1 MTNLMKNPPMQKDA
15 ERLAAQ
21 GRFGDSMLVHM
32 NPIEVEGIASLV
44 PGGRLTTNPQTGQPE
59 AFLPAIAAI
68 ATTIGALKKPK
79 GPEAAANMPELNEFT
94 RQALLDATRSPAFAP
109 GKTLSDY
116 SPNEMQS
123 LGFLPRGVGG
133 FNVDYGGVQD
143 QRYANY
149 QTPSAPGQQLA
160 MFGMAPGQSLPMEG
174 GGIEALQP
182 PPTSDLSDFE
192 QQRIEDIINFQ
203 REDQGL
209 AKVGTF
215 EDQVPKP
222 DPRDY
227 GAASVRDDGSIY
239 WGTGHGGGLR
249 RRKQAEYAEDLAA
262 WERAKE
268 RYENLYNDPNE
279 VQTARYGGIMT
290 LANGGFSE
298 EDFQRMN
305 GPISGPGTETSD
317 DIPAMLS
324 DGEFV
329 VNAKAVRGMG
339 KLGGANQSKEDQRRE
354 GARMMYAL
362 QRAGEQA
369 MKRASS

>member
-1 MTNLMKNPPMQKDA
+1 MSLEA
-15 ERLAAQ
+15 ALA
-21 GRFGDSMLVHM
+21 
-32 NPIEVEGIASLV
+32 IAS
-44 PGGRLTTNPQTGQPE
+44 TISN
-59 AFLPAIAAI
+59 IAGSKKNKAPPKS
-68 ATTIGALKKPK
+68 AADLAL
-79 GPEAAANMPELNEFT
+79 
-94 RQALLDATRSPAFAP
+94 DDYTRSVLRQVDRSQAFAP
-109 GKTLSDY
+109 AKTLGEM
-116 SPNEMQS
+116 SPDEV
-123 LGFLPRGVGG
+123 RGALSFMPQGSGIGG
-133 FNVDYGGVQD
+133 FNVGYGGVEG

-160 MFGMAPGQSLPMEG
+160 MFGMAPGQPLPSVGGGTGVGGTIG
-174 GGIEALQP
+174 GGIGALQP
-182 PPTSDLSDFE
+182 PPTSGLSPFLQEKAD
-192 QQRIEDIINFQ
+192 DIVAMS

-209 AKVGTF
+209 PEIGSY

-227 GAASVRDDGSIY
+227 GAKSLRPDGSGFFQGINA
-239 WGTGHGGGLR
+239 GRNR
-249 RRKQAEYAEDLAA
+249 REYETALAD

-268 RYENLYNDPNE
+268 RYEALYNDPNE

-290 LANGGFSE
+290 LAGGGFSE

-329 VNAKAVRGMG
+329 VNAKAVRGIG
-339 KLGGANQSKEDQRRE
+339 RLGGANQSKEDQRRE
-354 GARMMYAL
+354 GARMMYAI

>member
-1 MTNLMKNPPMQKDA
+1 MVDPITAASVITSGLSLLGGSKKNKPPPKSKLDLALEDA
-15 ERLAAQ
+15 GVSFLREIDRSQ
-21 GRFGDSMLVHM
+21 
-32 NPIEVEGIASLV
+32 
-44 PGGRLTTNPQTGQPE
+44 
-59 AFLPAIAAI
+59 AF
-68 ATTIGALKKPK
+68 
-79 GPEAAANMPELNEFT
+79 
-94 RQALLDATRSPAFAP
+94 SP
-109 GKTLSDY
+109 GKTLGEY
-116 SPNEMQS
+116 SPNEMQT
-123 LGFLPRGVGG
+123 LGFLPGGIGG
-133 FNVDYGGVQD
+133 FNVDYGGMQD

-160 MFGMAPGQSLPMEG
+160 MFGMAPGQPFPSVGGGAGVG
-174 GGIEALQP
+174 GGIGALQP
-182 PPTSDLSDFE
+182 PPTSGLSPFLQEKAD
-192 QQRIEDIINFQ
+192 DIVAIS

-209 AKVGTF
+209 PEIGSFA
-215 EDQVPKP
+215 DLAPKP
-222 DPRDY
+222 DPVDY
-227 GAASVRDDGSIY
+227 GAKSVRKSGSIY
-239 WGTGHGGGLR
+239 WGPGHGGGSR
-249 RRKQAEYAEDLAA
+249 RRMKAKYAEDLAA
-262 WERAKE
+262 WERSKE

-290 LANGGFSE
+290 LAGGGFSE

-329 VNAKAVRGMG
+329 INAKAVRGMG

-369 MKRASS
+369 MRRSSS

>member
-32 NPIEVEGIASLV
+32 NPREVEGIASLV
-44 PGGRLTTNPQTGQPE
+44 PGGRLPTNPQTGQPE
-59 AFLPAIAAI
+59 AFIAEIAAI
-68 ATTIGALKKPK
+68 ASAIGALKKPK
-79 GPEAAANMPELNEFT
+79 GPAPAQGQAELDKFTEKTLREA
-94 RQALLDATRSPAFAP
+94 DRSPAFSPAR
-109 GKTLSDY
+109 TLSEY
-116 SPNEMQS
+116 SPNEMRS
-123 LGFLPRGVGG
+123 LGFVPRGIGG
-133 FNVDYGGVQD
+133 FNVGYGGVQD

-149 QTPSAPGQQLA
+149 QTPSAPGQALA
-160 MFGMAPGQSLPMEG
+160 MFGMAPGQTLPSAG
-174 GGIEALQP
+174 GGIETLQP
-182 PPTSDLSDFE
+182 PPPSELSDFD

-209 AKVGTF
+209 PEVGSYAY
-215 EDQVPKP
+215 QVPKP

-227 GAASVRDDGSIY
+227 GAASLRPDGS
-239 WGTGHGGGLR
+239 GFFQGQDAGRKSR
-249 RRKQAEYAEDLAA
+249 RYQEALAD

-268 RYENLYNDPNE
+268 RYESVLGDFNE

-290 LANGGFSE
+290 LAGGGFSD

-339 KLGGANQSKEDQRRE
+339 RLGGANQSKEDQRRE

>member
-1 MTNLMKNPPMQKDA
+1 M
-15 ERLAAQ
+15 
-21 GRFGDSMLVHM
+21 
-32 NPIEVEGIASLV
+32 
-44 PGGRLTTNPQTGQPE
+44 
-59 AFLPAIAAI
+59 
-68 ATTIGALKKPK
+68 
-79 GPEAAANMPELNEFT
+79 
-94 RQALLDATRSPAFAP
+94 
-109 GKTLSDY
+109 
-116 SPNEMQS
+116 
-123 LGFLPRGVGG
+123 
-133 FNVDYGGVQD
+133 QD

-160 MFGMAPGQSLPMEG
+160 MFGMAPGQPFPSVGGGAGVG
-174 GGIEALQP
+174 GGIGALQP
-182 PPTSDLSDFE
+182 PPTSGLSPFLQEKAD
-192 QQRIEDIINFQ
+192 DIVAIS

-209 AKVGTF
+209 PEIGSFA
-215 EDQVPKP
+215 DLSPKP

-227 GAASVRDDGSIY
+227 GASSVRGDGSIY
-239 WGTGHGGGLR
+239 WGPGHGGGAR
-249 RRKQAEYAEDLAA
+249 RRKKAEYAEDLAA

-279 VQTARYGGIMT
+279 VQIARYGGIMT

-369 MKRASS
+369 MRRSSS

>member
-1 MTNLMKNPPMQKDA
+1 MVDPITAASVITSGLNLLSGFKKNKPPPKSAAD
-15 ERLAAQ
+15 LA
-21 GRFGDSMLVHM
+21 
-32 NPIEVEGIASLV
+32 
-44 PGGRLTTNPQTGQPE
+44 
-59 AFLPAIAAI
+59 
-68 ATTIGALKKPK
+68 
-79 GPEAAANMPELNEFT
+79 
-94 RQALLDATRSPAFAP
+94 LDDYTRSVLRQVDRSQAFAP
-109 GKTLSDY
+109 AKTLGEM
-116 SPNEMQS
+116 SPDEV
-123 LGFLPRGVGG
+123 RGALSFMPQGSGIGG
-133 FNVDYGGVQD
+133 FNVGYGGVEG

-160 MFGMAPGQSLPMEG
+160 MFGMAPGQPLASVGGGTGVGGVIG
-174 GGIEALQP
+174 GGIGALQP
-182 PPTSDLSDFE
+182 PPTSGLSPFLQEKAD
-192 QQRIEDIINFQ
+192 DIVAMS

-209 AKVGTF
+209 PEIGSY

-227 GAASVRDDGSIY
+227 GAVSLRPDGSGFFQGINA
-239 WGTGHGGGLR
+239 GRKR
-249 RRKQAEYAEDLAA
+249 REYETALAD

-268 RYENLYNDPNE
+268 RYEALYNDPNE

-329 VNAKAVRGMG
+329 VNAKAVRGIG
-339 KLGGANQSKEDQRRE
+339 RLGGANQSKEDQRRE
-354 GARMMYAL
+354 GAKMMYAI

>member
-1 MTNLMKNPPMQKDA
+1 MVDPITAASVITSGLNLLSGSKKNKPPPKSAAD
-15 ERLAAQ
+15 LA
-21 GRFGDSMLVHM
+21 
-32 NPIEVEGIASLV
+32 
-44 PGGRLTTNPQTGQPE
+44 
-59 AFLPAIAAI
+59 
-68 ATTIGALKKPK
+68 
-79 GPEAAANMPELNEFT
+79 
-94 RQALLDATRSPAFAP
+94 LDDYTRSILRQVDRSQAFAP
-109 GKTLSDY
+109 AKTLGEM
-116 SPNEMQS
+116 SPDEV
-123 LGFLPRGVGG
+123 RGALSFMPQGSGIGG
-133 FNVDYGGVQD
+133 FNVGYGGVEG

-160 MFGMAPGQSLPMEG
+160 MFGMAPGQPLPSVG
-174 GGIEALQP
+174 GGTGVGGAISGGIGALQP
-182 PPTSDLSDFE
+182 PPTSELSPFLQEKAD
-192 QQRIEDIINFQ
+192 DIVAMS

-209 AKVGTF
+209 PEIGSY

-227 GAASVRDDGSIY
+227 GAKSVSKSGSIY
-239 WGTGHGGGLR
+239 WGPGHGGGAR
-249 RRKQAEYAEDLAA
+249 RRMKAKYAEDLAD

-268 RYENLYNDPNE
+268 RYEALYNDPNE

-290 LANGGFSE
+290 LAGGGFSE

-329 VNAKAVRGMG
+329 VNAKAVRGIG
-339 KLGGANQSKEDQRRE
+339 KLGGADQSKEDQRRE

>member
-1 MTNLMKNPPMQKDA
+1 MVDPITAASVITSGLSLLGGSKKNKPPPKSKLDLALDDA
-15 ERLAAQ
+15 GVSFLREIDRSQ
-21 GRFGDSMLVHM
+21 
-32 NPIEVEGIASLV
+32 
-44 PGGRLTTNPQTGQPE
+44 
-59 AFLPAIAAI
+59 AF
-68 ATTIGALKKPK
+68 
-79 GPEAAANMPELNEFT
+79 
-94 RQALLDATRSPAFAP
+94 SP
-109 GKTLSDY
+109 GKTLGEY
-116 SPNEMQS
+116 SPNEMQT
-123 LGFLPRGVGG
+123 LGFLPGGIGG
-133 FNVDYGGVQD
+133 FNVNYGGMQD

-160 MFGMAPGQSLPMEG
+160 MFGMAPGQPLPSVGGGAGVG
-174 GGIEALQP
+174 GGIGALQP
-182 PPTSDLSDFE
+182 PPTSGLSPFLQEKAD
-192 QQRIEDIINFQ
+192 DIVAIS

-209 AKVGTF
+209 PEIGSFA
-215 EDQVPKP
+215 DLSPKP
-222 DPRDY
+222 DPKDY

-249 RRKQAEYAEDLAA
+249 RRKQAEYKEDLAA

-279 VQTARYGGIMT
+279 VQTARYGGIMA

-339 KLGGANQSKEDQRRE
+339 RLGGANQSKEDQRRE

>member
-1 MTNLMKNPPMQKDA
+1 MVDPITAASVITSGLSLLGGSKKSKPPPKSKLDLALEDA
-15 ERLAAQ
+15 GVSFLREIDRSQ
-21 GRFGDSMLVHM
+21 
-32 NPIEVEGIASLV
+32 
-44 PGGRLTTNPQTGQPE
+44 
-59 AFLPAIAAI
+59 AF
-68 ATTIGALKKPK
+68 
-79 GPEAAANMPELNEFT
+79 
-94 RQALLDATRSPAFAP
+94 SP
-109 GKTLSDY
+109 GKTLGEY
-116 SPNEMQS
+116 SPNEMQT
-123 LGFLPRGVGG
+123 LGFLPGGIGG
-133 FNVDYGGVQD
+133 FNVDYGGMQD

-160 MFGMAPGQSLPMEG
+160 MFGMAPGQPLPSVGGGTGVG
-174 GGIEALQP
+174 GGIGALQP
-182 PPTSDLSDFE
+182 PPTSVLSPFLQEKAD
-192 QQRIEDIINFQ
+192 DIVAIS

-209 AKVGTF
+209 PEIGSFA
-215 EDQVPKP
+215 DLAPKP
-222 DPRDY
+222 DPLDY
-227 GAASVRDDGSIY
+227 GAKSVSGPKID
-239 WGTGHGGGLR
+239 WGPPGRGGGGGIR
-249 RRKQAEYAEDLAA
+249 NKENYDAALAD

-329 VNAKAVRGMG
+329 VNAKAVRGIG
-339 KLGGANQSKEDQRRE
+339 RLGGANQSKEDQRRE

-369 MKRASS
+369 MRRSSS

>member
-1 MTNLMKNPPMQKDA
+1 MVDPITAASVITSGLSLLGGSKKNKPPPKSKLDLALEDA
-15 ERLAAQ
+15 GVSFLREIDRSQ
-21 GRFGDSMLVHM
+21 
-32 NPIEVEGIASLV
+32 
-44 PGGRLTTNPQTGQPE
+44 
-59 AFLPAIAAI
+59 AF
-68 ATTIGALKKPK
+68 
-79 GPEAAANMPELNEFT
+79 
-94 RQALLDATRSPAFAP
+94 SP
-109 GKTLSDY
+109 GKTLGEY
-116 SPNEMQS
+116 SPNEMQT
-123 LGFLPRGVGG
+123 LGFLPGGIGG
-133 FNVDYGGVQD
+133 FNVDYGGMQD

-160 MFGMAPGQSLPMEG
+160 MFGMAPGQPFPSVGGGAGVG
-174 GGIEALQP
+174 GGIGALQP
-182 PPTSDLSDFE
+182 PPTSGLSPFLQEKAD
-192 QQRIEDIINFQ
+192 DIVAIS

-209 AKVGTF
+209 PEIGSFA
-215 EDQVPKP
+215 DLAPKP
-222 DPRDY
+222 DPVDY
-227 GAASVRDDGSIY
+227 GAKSVGKSGSIY
-239 WGTGHGGGLR
+239 WGPGHGGGPR
-249 RRKQAEYAEDLAA
+249 RRMKAKYAEDLAA
-262 WERAKE
+262 WERSKE

-290 LANGGFSE
+290 LAGGGFSE

-329 VNAKAVRGMG
+329 INAKAVRGMG

-369 MKRASS
+369 MRRSSS

>member
-32 NPIEVEGIASLV
+32 NPREVEGIASLV

-59 AFLPAIAAI
+59 AFIAEIAAI
-68 ATTIGALKKPK
+68 ASTIGALKKPK
-79 GPEAAANMPELNEFT
+79 GPAPAPGRPELDDFT
-94 RQALLDATRSPAFAP
+94 RQALLDATRSQAFAP
-109 GKTLSDY
+109 QRTLGDMSL
-116 SPNEMQS
+116 SEMQQS
-123 LGFLPRGVGG
+123 AETFLPRGIGG
-133 FNVDYGGVQD
+133 FDIRYGGMQD
-143 QRYANY
+143 QQYANY
-149 QTPSAPGQQLA
+149 QTPSAPGQQLT
-160 MFGMAPGQSLPMEG
+160 MLGMAPRQPSPSVG
-174 GGIEALQP
+174 GGIETLQP
-182 PPTSDLSDFE
+182 PSTSGLSDFE

-209 AKVGTF
+209 AEVGSY
-215 EDQVPKP
+215 EYQVPKP

-227 GAASVRDDGSIY
+227 GAKGLRPDGSGFFQGINA
-239 WGTGHGGGLR
+239 GR
-249 RRKQAEYAEDLAA
+249 KRRKYEAALAD
-262 WERAKE
+262 WERSKKQ
-268 RYENLYNDPNE
+268 YESIFGGSDE

-290 LANGGFSE
+290 LAGGGFSE

-329 VNAKAVRGMG
+329 VNAKAVRGIG
-339 KLGGANQSKEDQRRE
+339 KLGGADQSKEDQRRE
-354 GARMMYAL
+354 GAKMMYAL
-362 QRAGEQA
+362 QSAGEQA
-369 MKRASS
+369 MRRASS

>member
-1 MTNLMKNPPMQKDA
+1 MVDPITAASVITSGLSLLGGSKKSKPPPKSKLDLALEDA
-15 ERLAAQ
+15 GVSFLREIDRSQ
-21 GRFGDSMLVHM
+21 
-32 NPIEVEGIASLV
+32 
-44 PGGRLTTNPQTGQPE
+44 
-59 AFLPAIAAI
+59 AF
-68 ATTIGALKKPK
+68 
-79 GPEAAANMPELNEFT
+79 
-94 RQALLDATRSPAFAP
+94 SP
-109 GKTLSDY
+109 GKTLGEY
-116 SPNEMQS
+116 SPNEMQT
-123 LGFLPRGVGG
+123 LGFLPGGIGG
-133 FNVDYGGVQD
+133 FNVDYGGMQD

-160 MFGMAPGQSLPMEG
+160 MFGMAPGQPLPSVGGGTGVG
-174 GGIEALQP
+174 GGIGALQP
-182 PPTSDLSDFE
+182 PPTSGLSPFLQEKAD
-192 QQRIEDIINFQ
+192 DIVAIS

-209 AKVGTF
+209 PEIGSFA
-215 EDQVPKP
+215 DLAPKP
-222 DPRDY
+222 NPKDY
-227 GAASVRDDGSIY
+227 GAAGVRDDGRIY
-239 WGTGHGGGLR
+239 WGPGHGGGVR

-290 LANGGFSE
+290 LAGGGFSE

-329 VNAKAVRGMG
+329 INAKAVRGMG

-369 MKRASS
+369 MRRSSS

>member
-1 MTNLMKNPPMQKDA
+1 MVDPITAASVITSGLSLLGGSKKNKPPPKSKLDLALDDA
-15 ERLAAQ
+15 GVSFLREIDRSQ
-21 GRFGDSMLVHM
+21 
-32 NPIEVEGIASLV
+32 
-44 PGGRLTTNPQTGQPE
+44 
-59 AFLPAIAAI
+59 AF
-68 ATTIGALKKPK
+68 
-79 GPEAAANMPELNEFT
+79 
-94 RQALLDATRSPAFAP
+94 SP
-109 GKTLSDY
+109 GKTLGEY
-116 SPNEMQS
+116 SPNEMQT
-123 LGFLPRGVGG
+123 LGFLPGGIGG
-133 FNVDYGGVQD
+133 FNVNYGGMQD

-160 MFGMAPGQSLPMEG
+160 MFGMAPGQPLPSVGGGAGAG
-174 GGIEALQP
+174 GGIGALQP
-182 PPTSDLSDFE
+182 PPTSGLSPFLQEKAD
-192 QQRIEDIINFQ
+192 DIVAIS

-209 AKVGTF
+209 PEIGSFA
-215 EDQVPKP
+215 DLAPKP
-222 DPRDY
+222 NPKDY
-227 GAASVRDDGSIY
+227 GASKVRDDGSIY
-239 WGTGHGGGLR
+239 WGPGHGGGLR
-249 RRKQAEYAEDLAA
+249 RRKQAEYKEDLAA

-329 VNAKAVRGMG
+329 INAKAVRGMG

-369 MKRASS
+369 MRRSSS

>member
-1 MTNLMKNPPMQKDA
+1 MVDPITAASVITSGLSLLGGSKKSKPPPKSKLDLALEDA
-15 ERLAAQ
+15 GVSFLREIDRSQ
-21 GRFGDSMLVHM
+21 
-32 NPIEVEGIASLV
+32 
-44 PGGRLTTNPQTGQPE
+44 
-59 AFLPAIAAI
+59 AF
-68 ATTIGALKKPK
+68 
-79 GPEAAANMPELNEFT
+79 
-94 RQALLDATRSPAFAP
+94 SP
-109 GKTLSDY
+109 GKTLGEY
-116 SPNEMQS
+116 SPNEMQT
-123 LGFLPRGVGG
+123 LGFLPGGIGG
-133 FNVDYGGVQD
+133 FNVDYGGMQD

-160 MFGMAPGQSLPMEG
+160 MFGMAPGQPLPSVG
-174 GGIEALQP
+174 GGAGVSGTIGAGIGALQP
-182 PPTSDLSDFE
+182 PPTSGLSPFLQEKAD
-192 QQRIEDIINFQ
+192 DIVASL

-209 AKVGTF
+209 PEIGSFSDLA
-215 EDQVPKP
+215 PKP
-222 DPRDY
+222 NPTDY
-227 GAASVRDDGSIY
+227 GAAGVRDDGSIY
-239 WGTGHGGGLR
+239 WGPGHGGGVR
-249 RRKQAEYAEDLAA
+249 RRKQAEYKEDLAA

-329 VNAKAVRGMG
+329 INAKAVRGMG

-369 MKRASS
+369 MRRSSS

>member
-1 MTNLMKNPPMQKDA
+1 LSLEA
-15 ERLAAQ
+15 ALA
-21 GRFGDSMLVHM
+21 
-32 NPIEVEGIASLV
+32 IAS
-44 PGGRLTTNPQTGQPE
+44 TISN
-59 AFLPAIAAI
+59 IAGSKKNKAPPKS
-68 ATTIGALKKPK
+68 AADLAL
-79 GPEAAANMPELNEFT
+79 
-94 RQALLDATRSPAFAP
+94 DDYTRSVLRQVDRSQAFAP
-109 GKTLSDY
+109 AKTLGEM
-116 SPNEMQS
+116 SPDEV
-123 LGFLPRGVGG
+123 RGALSFMPQGSGIGG
-133 FNVDYGGVQD
+133 FNVGYGGVEG

-160 MFGMAPGQSLPMEG
+160 MFGMAPGQPLASVGGGAGAG
-174 GGIEALQP
+174 GGIGALQP
-182 PPTSDLSDFE
+182 PPTSGLSPFLQEKAD
-192 QQRIEDIINFQ
+192 DIVAMS

-209 AKVGTF
+209 PEIGSY

-227 GAASVRDDGSIY
+227 GAKSLRPDGSGFFQGINA
-239 WGTGHGGGLR
+239 GRNR
-249 RRKQAEYAEDLAA
+249 REYETALAD

-268 RYENLYNDPNE
+268 RYEALYNDPNE

-290 LANGGFSE
+290 LAGGGFSE

-329 VNAKAVRGMG
+329 VNAKAVRGIG
-339 KLGGANQSKEDQRRE
+339 RLGGANQSKEDQRRE
-354 GARMMYAL
+354 GARMMYAI

>member
-1 MTNLMKNPPMQKDA
+1 MVDPITAASVITSGLNLLSGSKKNKPPPKSAAD
-15 ERLAAQ
+15 LA
-21 GRFGDSMLVHM
+21 
-32 NPIEVEGIASLV
+32 
-44 PGGRLTTNPQTGQPE
+44 
-59 AFLPAIAAI
+59 
-68 ATTIGALKKPK
+68 
-79 GPEAAANMPELNEFT
+79 
-94 RQALLDATRSPAFAP
+94 LDDYTRSILRQVDRSQAFAP
-109 GKTLSDY
+109 AKTLGEM
-116 SPNEMQS
+116 SPSEV
-123 LGFLPRGVGG
+123 RGALSFMPQGSGIGG
-133 FNVDYGGVQD
+133 FNVGYGGVEG

-160 MFGMAPGQSLPMEG
+160 MFGMAPGQPLPSVG
-174 GGIEALQP
+174 GGTGVGGAISGGIGALQP
-182 PPTSDLSDFE
+182 PPTSELSPFLQEKAD
-192 QQRIEDIINFQ
+192 DIVAMS

-209 AKVGTF
+209 PEIGSY

-227 GAASVRDDGSIY
+227 GAKGLGPDGS
-239 WGTGHGGGLR
+239 GFFQGRNSARLK
-249 RRKQAEYAEDLAA
+249 RKYEAALAD

-268 RYENLYNDPNE
+268 RYEALYNDPNE

-290 LANGGFSE
+290 LAGGGFSE

-329 VNAKAVRGMG
+329 VNAKAVRGIG
-339 KLGGANQSKEDQRRE
+339 KLGGADQSKEDQRRE
-354 GARMMYAL
+354 GARMMYAI

>member
-1 MTNLMKNPPMQKDA
+1 MTNLMKKPPMQKDA

-32 NPIEVEGIASLV
+32 NPREVEGIASLV

-109 GKTLSDY
+109 AKTLSDY

-209 AKVGTF
+209 AIVGSF
-215 EDQVPKP
+215 GDQVPKP

-227 GAASVRDDGSIY
+227 GASKVRDD
-239 WGTGHGGGLR
+239 
-249 RRKQAEYAEDLAA
+249 
-262 WERAKE
+262 
-268 RYENLYNDPNE
+268 
-279 VQTARYGGIMT
+279 
-290 LANGGFSE
+290 
-298 EDFQRMN
+298 

>member
-1 MTNLMKNPPMQKDA
+1 MVDPITAASVITSGLSLLGGSKKNKPPPKSKLDLALEDA
-15 ERLAAQ
+15 GVSFLREIDRSQA
-21 GRFGDSMLVHM
+21 FS
-32 NPIEVEGIASLV
+32 
-44 PGGRLTTNPQTGQPE
+44 PGN
-59 AFLPAIAAI
+59 
-68 ATTIGALKKPK
+68 
-79 GPEAAANMPELNEFT
+79 
-94 RQALLDATRSPAFAP
+94 
-109 GKTLSDY
+109 TLGEY
-116 SPNEMQS
+116 SPNEMQT
-123 LGFLPRGVGG
+123 LGFLPGGIGG
-133 FNVDYGGVQD
+133 FNVDYGGMQD

-160 MFGMAPGQSLPMEG
+160 MFGMAPGQPLPSVGGGAGVSGTIG
-174 GGIEALQP
+174 GGIGALQP
-182 PPTSDLSDFE
+182 PPTSGLSPFLQEKAD
-192 QQRIEDIINFQ
+192 DIVASL

-209 AKVGTF
+209 PEIGSFSDLA
-215 EDQVPKP
+215 PKP
-222 DPRDY
+222 NPTDY
-227 GAASVRDDGSIY
+227 GAAGVRDDGSIY
-239 WGTGHGGGLR
+239 WGPGHGGGVR
-249 RRKQAEYAEDLAA
+249 RRKQAEYKEDLAA

-329 VNAKAVRGMG
+329 INAKAVRGMG

-369 MKRASS
+369 MRRSSS

>member
-1 MTNLMKNPPMQKDA
+1 MVDPATALAVADFGLKLFGSKKNKPPPK
-15 ERLAAQ
+15 
-21 GRFGDSMLVHM
+21 S
-32 NPIEVEGIASLV
+32 AS
-44 PGGRLTTNPQTGQPE
+44 Q
-59 AFLPAIAAI
+59 
-68 ATTIGALKKPK
+68 
-79 GPEAAANMPELNEFT
+79 
-94 RQALLDATRSPAFAP
+94 QALEDYTRSVLQKVDRSPAFSP
-109 GKTLSDY
+109 GKTLSEY

-123 LGFLPRGVGG
+123 LGFLPRGIGG
-133 FNVDYGGVQD
+133 FNVGYGGVQD

-149 QTPSAPGQQLA
+149 QTPSAPGQALA
-160 MFGMAPGQSLPMEG
+160 MFGMAPGQTLPSVGGGTDAG
-174 GGIEALQP
+174 GGIGALQP
-182 PPTSDLSDFE
+182 PADSDLSSFLQE
-192 QQRIEDIINFQ
+192 QADDIVALS

-209 AKVGTF
+209 PEVGSYAY
-215 EDQVPKP
+215 QVPKP

-227 GAASVRDDGSIY
+227 GAASLRPDGSGFFQGKDAGSKSKRY
-239 WGTGHGGGLR
+239 
-249 RRKQAEYAEDLAA
+249 QEALAD

-268 RYENLYNDPNE
+268 RYESVLGDFNE

-290 LANGGFSE
+290 LAGGGFSD

-339 KLGGANQSKEDQRRE
+339 SLGGANQSKEDQRRE

-362 QRAGEQA
+362 HRAGWQA

>member
-1 MTNLMKNPPMQKDA
+1 MVDPITAASVITSGLSLLGGSKKNKPPPKSKLDLALEDA
-15 ERLAAQ
+15 GVSFLREIDRSQ
-21 GRFGDSMLVHM
+21 
-32 NPIEVEGIASLV
+32 
-44 PGGRLTTNPQTGQPE
+44 
-59 AFLPAIAAI
+59 AF
-68 ATTIGALKKPK
+68 
-79 GPEAAANMPELNEFT
+79 
-94 RQALLDATRSPAFAP
+94 SP
-109 GKTLSDY
+109 GKTLGEY
-116 SPNEMQS
+116 SPNEMQT
-123 LGFLPRGVGG
+123 LGFLPRGIGG
-133 FNVDYGGVQD
+133 FNVDYGGMQD

-160 MFGMAPGQSLPMEG
+160 MFGMAPGQPLPSVG
-174 GGIEALQP
+174 GGAGVSGTIGAGIGALQP
-182 PPTSDLSDFE
+182 PPTSGLSPFLQEKAD
-192 QQRIEDIINFQ
+192 DIVASL

-209 AKVGTF
+209 PEIGSFSDLA
-215 EDQVPKP
+215 PKP
-222 DPRDY
+222 NPTDY
-227 GAASVRDDGSIY
+227 GAAGVRDDGSIY
-239 WGTGHGGGLR
+239 WGPGHGGGVR
-249 RRKQAEYAEDLAA
+249 RRKQAEYKEDLAA

-329 VNAKAVRGMG
+329 INAKAVRGMG

>member
-1 MTNLMKNPPMQKDA
+1 MVDPITAASVITSGLSLLGGSKKNKPPPKSKLDLALDDA
-15 ERLAAQ
+15 GVSFLREIDRSQ
-21 GRFGDSMLVHM
+21 
-32 NPIEVEGIASLV
+32 
-44 PGGRLTTNPQTGQPE
+44 
-59 AFLPAIAAI
+59 AF
-68 ATTIGALKKPK
+68 
-79 GPEAAANMPELNEFT
+79 
-94 RQALLDATRSPAFAP
+94 SPA
-109 GKTLSDY
+109 KTLGEMSL
-116 SPNEMQS
+116 SEMQQS
-123 LGFLPRGVGG
+123 AGTFLPRGIGG
-133 FNVDYGGVQD
+133 FNVDYGGMQD

-160 MFGMAPGQSLPMEG
+160 MFGMAPGQPFPSVGGGAGVSGTIG
-174 GGIEALQP
+174 GGIGALQP
-182 PPTSDLSDFE
+182 PPTSGLSPFLQEKAD
-192 QQRIEDIINFQ
+192 DIVAIS

-209 AKVGTF
+209 PEIGSFA
-215 EDQVPKP
+215 DLSPKP

-227 GAASVRDDGSIY
+227 GASKVRGDGSIY
-239 WGTGHGGGLR
+239 WGPGHGGGAR
-249 RRKQAEYAEDLAA
+249 RRKKAEYAEDLAA

-279 VQTARYGGIMT
+279 VQIARYGGIMT

-369 MKRASS
+369 MRRSSS